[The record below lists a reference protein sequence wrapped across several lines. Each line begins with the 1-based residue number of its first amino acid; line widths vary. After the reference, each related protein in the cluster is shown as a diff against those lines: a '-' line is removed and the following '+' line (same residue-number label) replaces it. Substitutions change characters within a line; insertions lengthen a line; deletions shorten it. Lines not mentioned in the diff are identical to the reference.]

1 MNMKKAILIQ
11 PLLLILAL
19 VFLGACS
26 KYEEGKPSLASK
38 KSRLVNHWR
47 TQQIT
52 SNGFDIT
59 FLNLITEMVVRDNN
73 TITVS
78 GTPLGIATSADGAWV
93 FSADKKQVLVTND
106 DGSLDTYEIVM
117 LQKDECKFRKVDDN
131 GATILYHFVT
141 F

>member
-1 MNMKKAILIQ
+1 
-11 PLLLILAL
+11 
-19 VFLGACS
+19 
-26 KYEEGKPSLASK
+26 
-38 KSRLVNHWR
+38 
-47 TQQIT
+47 
-52 SNGFDIT
+52 
-59 FLNLITEMVVRDNN
+59 MVVRDNN